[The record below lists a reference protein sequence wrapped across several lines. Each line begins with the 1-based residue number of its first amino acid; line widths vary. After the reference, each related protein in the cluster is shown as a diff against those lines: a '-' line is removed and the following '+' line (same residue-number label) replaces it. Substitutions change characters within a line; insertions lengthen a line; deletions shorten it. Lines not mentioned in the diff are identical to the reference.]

1 MASEHTSVLVRE
13 IVDFVKPREPAVI
26 IDATLGLGGHSEAIL
41 ETYTDTRVI
50 GIDQDP
56 EAIAKATNRLF
67 RFGERFTAVKS
78 NFSTI
83 KQVAS
88 DFNLD
93 SVNGVIADLGVSSM
107 QLESPERGFSFR
119 SDGPLDMRMD
129 PTSGETAADLLER
142 LDEDDIANIIYRYGE
157 ERKSRRIAK
166 LIVEKRDVGRP
177 VQTTEE
183 LADLVERAVGRRG
196 KEKIHPATR
205 TFQAIRIAVNNELG
219 IIEKFITD
227 SVDLI
232 RPNGVLCI
240 ITFHSLEDRI
250 VKQTFQRLS
259 GKCLC
264 PPRIPRCVC
273 GSVKKV
279 EIVTRKPLTPTADE
293 IIENPRSRSAK
304 LRVCRKLDN

>member
-129 PTSGETAADLLER
+129 PSSGETAADLLER